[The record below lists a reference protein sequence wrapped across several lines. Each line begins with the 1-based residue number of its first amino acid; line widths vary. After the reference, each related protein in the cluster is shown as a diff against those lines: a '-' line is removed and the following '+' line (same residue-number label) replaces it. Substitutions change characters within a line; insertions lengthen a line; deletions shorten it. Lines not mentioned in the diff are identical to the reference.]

1 MTVSVGELFD
11 RARERLAPIP
21 RDGLGELIIPKRFLG
36 VGRAPRIVPRG
47 EAWHVGTLL
56 IGDAGG
62 DVEVAAVGDILRSR
76 AEVRRGFTAEAQRER
91 AALQAAAFRGGFAEG
106 ATLHIDYIPIDL
118 AAVEAGGAS
127 GPLAM
132 RDGIPS
138 IRWSAAGG
146 WMPLETYLSDR
157 IGLLLDPP
165 GAAGNV

>member
-1 MTVSVGELFD
+1 MTGVVDALFD
-11 RARERLAPIP
+11 RARERLGPIP
-21 RDGLGELIIPKRFLG
+21 RDGLGELVIPKRFLG
-36 VGRAPRIVPRG
+36 MGRAPRIVPRG
-47 EAWHVGTLL
+47 DAWHVGTLL
-56 IGDAGG
+56 IGDQ
-62 DVEVAAVGDILRSR
+62 EVAAVGDILRSR

-106 ATLHIDYIPIDL
+106 ATLHLDYTPIDL
-118 AAVEAGGAS
+118 AAVESGGSS
-127 GPLAM
+127 GPLAL

>member
-1 MTVSVGELFD
+1 MTGAVGALFD

-21 RDGLGELIIPKRFLG
+21 RDGLGELVVPKRFLG
-36 VGRAPRIVPRG
+36 MGRAPRIVPRG

-56 IGDAGG
+56 IGDR
-62 DVEVAAVGDILRSR
+62 EVAAVGDILRSR

>member
-1 MTVSVGELFD
+1 MTVSVDALFD

-21 RDGLGELIIPKRFLG
+21 RDGLGELVIPKRFLG

-56 IGDAGG
+56 IGDH
-62 DVEVAAVGDILRSR
+62 EVAAVGDILRAR
-76 AEVRRGFTAEAQRER
+76 AEVRRGFTAEAQRAR
-91 AALQAAAFRGGFAEG
+91 AALQASAFRGGFAQG
-106 ATLHIDYIPIDL
+106 ATLHIDYTPIDL

-127 GPLAM
+127 GPLAL

-146 WMPLETYLSDR
+146 WMPLDTYLSDR